1 MSKEPKPN
9 LPLLRAVLAQIDATP
24 ERWDQSMWASRTECG
39 TAFCVA
45 GWAVHI
51 SHPDAKPKFNLYG
64 EALTCRLPGFGDVYI
79 MDEAR
84 RLLAITRDEAS
95 LLFSSFNSR
104 SDVQYYAEAIAARAG
119 EDL

>member
-24 ERWDQSMWASRTECG
+24 ERWDQSMWALRTECG

-51 SHPDAKPKFNLYG
+51 SHPDAGLKFDHYG
-64 EALTCRLPGFGDVYI
+64 EAFTCTLPGFGDVYI
-79 MDEAR
+79 LDEAR
-84 RLLAITRDEAS
+84 RLLAITGTEANY
-95 LLFSSFNSR
+95 LFSSFNSR
-104 SDVQYYAEAIAARAG
+104 SDVQRHAEAIAARAG
-119 EDL
+119 ESL